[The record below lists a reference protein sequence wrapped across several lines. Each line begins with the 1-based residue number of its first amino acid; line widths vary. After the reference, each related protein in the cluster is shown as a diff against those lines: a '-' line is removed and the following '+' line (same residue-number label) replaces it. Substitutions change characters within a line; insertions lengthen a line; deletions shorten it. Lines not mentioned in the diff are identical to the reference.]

1 MESNPTA
8 ELELEEAL
16 FETVNNPAVMR
27 ARVRRF
33 AK

>member
-16 FETVNNPAVMR
+16 FETVNQSPR
-27 ARVRRF
+27 PRSRLQIC
-33 AK
+33 